1 MFAIRCVT
9 APIPLF
15 VSLEVGAIDTLRF
28 LGLLAAVWLRAPIAL
43 VWIEMVIHFAAEVVR
58 AMKPWANSNEDASG
72 KPFWTIVAGR
82 STVIRSDVIVAV
94 RAIRGYADLH
104 GDLCICRRGGC
115 RKKNSGKCR

>member
-58 AMKPWANSNEDASG
+58 AMKPWANSDKDPSG
-72 KPFWTIVAGR
+72 KPLWAVVAGR
-82 STVIRSDVIVAV
+82 STVIRSNVIVAV
-94 RAIRGYADLH
+94 RAIRSHPNVH
-104 GDLCICRRGGC
+104 GDLSVCCWSGC
-115 RKKNSGKCR
+115 REKDPGKCC